1 MRPNS
6 LLFDREKN
14 QGLLRTMSILV
25 TVVFLVVSGYILI
38 RYKRFAY
45 LLHGELFGTP
55 MFGFL
60 LLGYLA
66 LAVAAVFLIRW
77 ANCRVKRMPALWALA
92 IFLVALL
99 PRVLILLALRAPAF
113 GGELFSRLN
122 LSALFL
128 AENLPSLFACT
139 AGSLSAVAVYLV
151 ARRFDDGSAPAAG
164 LLFALYPA
172 NMISCLHQPVMQ
184 AVVLF
189 ALLSVLFALEA
200 FAALKPRRAVAF
212 SALSGLALAACGF
225 ALASVWLMALAFG
238 LFWLILLLSS
248 FGQEGEPRRLLLLAL
263 AFCAVLFTLRIV
275 SLASPL
281 RGSLDADLSGATA
294 PGAALQAREGEALL
308 DSLDWETLQKGYDL
322 QGKPVRLD
330 QNLAQLWLEKDAA
343 LTAATGSAA
352 FFASELAPFA
362 QGIRLMDFFYVA
374 GVLLFAWI
382 GGLLRRR
389 GGAGDL
395 LLLVFLV
402 WALAHLFSDRQ
413 AITRALGMPILMILA
428 SFGVFAIVGTEPRPK
443 EHGKYA
449 SCVNRGA
456 LNFGE
461 LPPTDAGLER
471 KSAFHPQSGGSAHSA
486 KKNSLYAAMEADM
499 SQQKQQSNH
508 PTGGFEP

>member
-25 TVVFLVVSGYILI
+25 TVVFLVVCGYIII

-45 LLHGELFGTP
+45 LLHGELFTTP

-60 LLGYLA
+60 LLGYLL

-99 PRVLILLALRAPAF
+99 PRIFILLALRAPAL

-128 AENLPSLFACT
+128 EGNLPALFAC
-139 AGSLSAVAVYLV
+139 AVSALCAVTVYLI

-184 AVVLF
+184 VVVLF

-200 FAALKPRRAVAF
+200 FAAPEARRAVAF
-212 SALSGLALAACGF
+212 SALSGLALAACGV

-238 LFWLILLLSS
+238 VFWLILLLSS
-248 FGQEGEPRRLLLLAL
+248 FRQEGEPRRLLLLAL

-281 RGSLDADLSGATA
+281 WGSLDADLSDATA

-308 DSLDWETLQKGYDL
+308 DSLDWDTLQKGYDL

-330 QNLAQLWLEKDAA
+330 QNLAQLWLEKDGA
-343 LTAATGSAA
+343 LSREMDSVS
-352 FFASELAPFA
+352 FHVSLLAPLSSA
-362 QGIRLMDFFYVA
+362 IRLLDFFFVA

-395 LLLVFLV
+395 LLMVFLV

-413 AITRALGMPILMILA
+413 AITRALGMPSLMILA

-471 KSAFHPQSGGSAHSA
+471 KSAFHPQSGSARTQA
-486 KKNSLYAAMEADM
+486 KIGLYAAMEADM
-499 SQQKQQSNH
+499 AQQSQQNNH
-508 PTGGFEP
+508 PTGGFEQ